1 MKKELKNLTIVL
13 CYYREENVTGP
24 VCVFWDLEAHAWS
37 DAGCRLL
44 STNQTHSSCACDHL
58 TNFALL
64 MRRDDGGL
72 GGSGINIRIDI
83 VAGVVAAVVAIG
95 ILVALIKVSYSKM
108 NGCCVWI
115 DCESNTFFGYYSKIH
130 FYT

>member
-1 MKKELKNLTIVL
+1 M
-13 CYYREENVTGP
+13 
-24 VCVFWDLEAHAWS
+24 CVFWDLEAHAWS

-95 ILVALIKVSYSKM
+95 ILVALIKVSYSIM
-108 NGCCVWI
+108 NGYVLI
-115 DCESNTFFGYYSKIH
+115 DCESNTFFGNSKIH
-130 FYT
+130 FYA

>member
-1 MKKELKNLTIVL
+1 
-13 CYYREENVTGP
+13 
-24 VCVFWDLEAHAWS
+24 
-37 DAGCRLL
+37 
-44 STNQTHSSCACDHL
+44 
-58 TNFALL
+58 

-108 NGCCVWI
+108 NGWI
-115 DCESNTFFGYYSKIH
+115 DCESNTFLGILRNPLLHMTGF
-130 FYT
+130 